1 MSVHYLASL
10 TWGELEHYVRG
21 REDVPPGQ
29 VLAARLAEASSRRRV
44 VAILPTGAIEA
55 HGPHLPLG
63 TDVVI
68 AEAMAR
74 AGAER
79 LSTSGLDVVILPSL
93 PFAPAPFAAAFAG
106 TLDAPSSA
114 ITSIVT
120 AIARDSARHGIRLTA
135 IANAHHDPAH
145 VAALRR
151 AVEEL
156 DEVGNGMRLVFPDL
170 TRRRWAE
177 RLTEEFRSGA
187 CHAGRY
193 ETSILLAERPE
204 LVRTEVMARL
214 PPNPRSLVDAIRAG
228 QRTFAEAGGG
238 DAYFGWPA
246 EASVSEGV
254 AIVQQLGAILCDA
267 VLEQL

>member
-1 MSVHYLASL
+1 MSVHHLASL
-10 TWGELEHYVRG
+10 TWEELE
-21 REDVPPGQ
+21 
-29 VLAARLAEASSRRRV
+29 RLARGRV

-74 AGAER
+74 VGANR
-79 LSTSGLDVVILPSL
+79 LSDAGLDVVVLPSL
-93 PFAPAPFAAAFAG
+93 PFTSAPFAAAFAG
-106 TLDAPSSA
+106 TLNAPSSA
-114 ITSIVT
+114 VTSIVT
-120 AIARDSARHGIRLTA
+120 AIARDVARHGVRLTA

-145 VAALRR
+145 VAALRS

-156 DEVGNGMRLVFPDL
+156 DGIGNGMRLVFPDL

-204 LVRTEVMARL
+204 LVHADLMTTL
-214 PPNPRSLVDAIRAG
+214 SPNPRSLVEAIRAG
-228 QRTFAEAGGG
+228 HTTFAEAGGP

-246 EASVSEGV
+246 DASASEGH
-254 AIVQQLGAILCDA
+254 AIVEQLGAILCDA
-267 VLEQL
+267 VLEHL

>member
-1 MSVHYLASL
+1 MPVYHLVALTFEDLAR
-10 TWGELEHYVRG
+10 VAK
-21 REDVPPGQ
+21 GQ
-29 VLAARLAEASSRRRV
+29 A
-44 VAILPTGAIEA
+44 VAILPTGAVEA

-63 TDVVI
+63 TDIVI

-79 LSTSGLDVVILPSL
+79 LSNAGFDVVILPSL

-106 TLDAPSSA
+106 TLDIPASA

-120 AIARDSARHGIRLTA
+120 SIARDVARHGVRLTA

-145 VAALRR
+145 VAALHA
-151 AVEEL
+151 AVAEL
-156 DEVGNGMRLVFPDL
+156 EASAEDQRLVFPDL

-193 ETSILLAERPE
+193 ETSIVLAERPE
-204 LVRTEVMARL
+204 LVRTDVMAKL
-214 PPNPRSLVDAIRAG
+214 PSNPRSLVAAIREG
-228 QRTFAEAGGG
+228 QATFADAGGAH
-238 DAYFGWPA
+238 AYFGWPA
-246 EASVSEGV
+246 DARAAEGRD
-254 AIVQQLGAILCDA
+254 IIEMLGSILCDA
-267 VLEQL
+267 VLERTTDSHGADE